1 MNPSLVNVPMG
12 TVGPTEPLLSR
23 LLDMPHRQLENLLD
37 MPHRQ
42 LENTEAAQIQVR
54 QVLSAAVSNIQH
66 GTSPI
71 KNTQHETS
79 PITNSSSQRLSN
91 KE

>member
-1 MNPSLVNVPMG
+1 MG
-12 TVGPTEPLLSR
+12 TVGPTEPLLCR
-23 LLDMPHRQLENLLD
+23 LLD

-66 GTSPI
+66 DTSPV
-71 KNTQHETS
+71 KNIQHDTS
-79 PITNSSSQRLSN
+79 PITNSQLSN
-91 KE
+91 SATKSEQALCIRP